1 VLPGEYTVKL
11 TADGQSYS
19 QRFQVTLDPRIKT
32 PPAGLEKQFNLTT
45 RVTEMMNAPQGREG
59 RMAARLAGLL
69 NVLQDSDAPP
79 TTQAEQAVEE
89 LEKAMKSPAVKAA
102 LDNEPDSEGDE
113 P

>member
-1 VLPGEYTVKL
+1 
-11 TADGQSYS
+11 
-19 QRFQVTLDPRIKT
+19 
-32 PPAGLEKQFNLTT
+32 
-45 RVTEMMNAPQGREG
+45 
-59 RMAARLAGLL
+59 MAARLAGLL